1 MQTKSAYKA
10 GPRCPHCT
18 ASMQILGSIP
28 QFARMAAWQTFEC
41 RLCGL
46 TVCEAVD
53 DEALDAAIPLAP
65 R

>member
-1 MQTKSAYKA
+1 MNIVVNRPDKSCDVLVIGA
-10 GPRCPHCT
+10 GPYG
-18 ASMQILGSIP
+18 LGFS
-28 QFARMAAWQTFEC
+28 ALAELQTFEC

-46 TVCEAVD
+46 TVTEATD

>member
-1 MQTKSAYKA
+1 MQTESAYKA
-10 GPRCPHCT
+10 GPRCPHCA
-18 ASMQILGSIP
+18 ASMQMLGSIP
-28 QFARMAAWQTFEC
+28 RFAGLAELQTFEC